1 MVLDERGL
9 AVQQRFL
16 RFLQEYRR
24 DDGDDVYSQSQTQG
38 GPPQEYVYML
48 ERIKEKEETTM
59 VVNFQ
64 HIVEQDVTLAEAVQ
78 LEYVGTICI
87 LWRRNRVNAPAV
99 LAHVRMLAV
108 QTHTLTHTHT
118 RTHTHA
124 GTHARTQTHTHA
136 RTHAHTPS
144 RQSGGPADQR
154 PPGRR

>member
-118 RTHTHA
+118 RTHTHKHQA
-124 GTHARTQTHTHA
+124 TKS
-136 RTHAHTPS
+136 AHYGKPHDE
-144 RQSGGPADQR
+144 AMLVL
-154 PPGRR
+154 